1 MRLNR
6 DFHRAGT
13 GVVVLVWALSLAAA
27 DAPPAGLSHFAQ
39 VDEHVY
45 RGGQPSETGLKSLEK
60 LGVKAIIDLRGR
72 GERSISEQKE
82 VEAHGMKY
90 YSVPLPALGAPTE
103 AEVSTVL
110 ALIDDSQNWPVYV
123 HCMRGKDRT
132 GTVIACYRIRHDRW
146 PKARAIK
153 EAQEHGLSRV
163 ERGMRNFVLRYDPGV
178 RTSILAEVSK

>member
-6 DFHRAGT
+6 DFRQVGT
-13 GVVVLVWALSLAAA
+13 CVVVLAWALSLAAA
-27 DAPPAGLSHFAQ
+27 DAPPAGLSHFAE

-45 RGGQPSETGLKSLEK
+45 RGGQPGAAGLKSLAK
-60 LGVKAIIDLRGR
+60 LGVKAVIDLRGD

-90 YSVPLPALGAPTE
+90 YSIPLPSLAAPTDV
-103 AEVSTVL
+103 EVSTVL
-110 ALIDDSQNWPVYV
+110 ALIEDSQNWPVYV
-123 HCMRGKDRT
+123 HCLRGKDRT

-146 PKARAIK
+146 PNARAMK

-163 ERGMRNFVLRYDPGV
+163 ERGMRSFVLHYNPGV